1 MWNVLGRACTGEQSR
16 KTLDVASVRLPMCPG
31 QVLLARLVGWL
42 WRKFPAA
49 TPLISSNHFRHPPCK
64 YLSTGNSMH
73 LYAYLALAVYNLTN
87 VYLLYVT
94 SHQRAMF
101 VTIISEKKERES
113 ARREHV

>member
-1 MWNVLGRACTGEQSR
+1 
-16 KTLDVASVRLPMCPG
+16 
-31 QVLLARLVGWL
+31 
-42 WRKFPAA
+42 
-49 TPLISSNHFRHPPCK
+49 
-64 YLSTGNSMH
+64 MH